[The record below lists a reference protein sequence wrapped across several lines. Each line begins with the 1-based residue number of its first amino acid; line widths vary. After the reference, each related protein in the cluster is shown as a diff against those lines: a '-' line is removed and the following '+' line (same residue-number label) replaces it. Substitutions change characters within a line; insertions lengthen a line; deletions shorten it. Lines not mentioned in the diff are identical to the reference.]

1 MNTATVPRLASLLAA
16 ALIFVMSGCDSERRE
31 RTDVPQILELHIL
44 EAYADGSERAL
55 LQRPQPTMHDV
66 LERIWA
72 AAQNENAKGL
82 LLRLGPL
89 TGAWGR
95 VGDLTEALND
105 FRETGRP
112 LHCHFDSAD
121 NVSYILLA
129 HACDRISMT
138 PAGNLNLIGPAAVMV
153 YARSLLDKLGVEA
166 ELLHMGRYKGA
177 GDIFLR
183 NDMPPEAKESMD
195 AILDDLYASLL
206 TATKTRTNDDL
217 QAAKA
222 LIDQGPFISS
232 KALEAGLVDEVGFLS
247 DARTK
252 IRQAAGIDEIRE
264 VRMMPKAEEI
274 TLRDFLSLL
283 GGSKPERQA
292 RGERI
297 ALVYVSGNIVERDLP
312 SVGEA
317 ASGPFVRVMKRLAE
331 DEDVKAVVLRINSPG
346 GSALASDQMWHAAH
360 ELAQVK
366 PLYASVGDMAASG
379 GYYIASAAQK
389 LVAHPNSLVGSIG
402 VVGGK
407 INVATLAE
415 ELGINTF
422 VLQRGER
429 AAWMTPLRRWEP
441 TERQAFETMLRDTYE
456 RFIDRVAT
464 GRKMDP
470 TQVRKG
476 AEGRVMTARAAK
488 TLGLVDELAGLGKTL
503 ALAREAAGLGDAAQI
518 EVWPAKKDI
527 FDTIAEVLGGSE
539 DVQELISHES
549 LQERA
554 LGALLPLDPWPGA
567 ALILAREGVAL
578 VPPFSL
584 AVR

>member
-1 MNTATVPRLASLLAA
+1 MNTPTASRLASLLAA

-31 RTDVPQILELHIL
+31 RTDTPEILEMHIL
-44 EAYADGSERAL
+44 EAYSDGSETAL
-55 LQRPQPTMHDV
+55 LRRPRPTMHDV

-82 LLRLGPL
+82 LLRVGPL

-105 FRETGRP
+105 FREKGRP
-112 LHCHFDSAD
+112 LHCHFDAAD

-138 PAGNLNLIGPAAVMV
+138 PAGNLNLVGPAAVMV
-153 YARSLLDKLGVEA
+153 YARSLLDKLGVQA

-183 NDMPPEAKESMD
+183 DDMPPEAKESMD
-195 AILDDLYASLL
+195 AILDELYASLL
-206 TATKTRTNDDL
+206 SATKTRTNDDL
-217 QAAKA
+217 EAAKA
-222 LIDQGPFISS
+222 LINQGPFISS

-247 DARTK
+247 DAREQ
-252 IRQAAGIDEIRE
+252 IRQAAGVDEIRN
-264 VRMMPKAEEI
+264 VRMMPEPQDI

-283 GGSKPERQA
+283 GGGRHERA
-292 RGERI
+292 AEGERL

-360 ELAQVK
+360 QLAQVK

-389 LVAHPNSLVGSIG
+389 ILAHPNSLVGSIG

-407 INVATLAE
+407 INVASLAK
-415 ELGINTF
+415 ELGINTV

-429 AAWMTPLRRWEP
+429 AAWMTPLRPWEP
-441 TERQAFETMLRDTYE
+441 TERQAFEAMLRDTYE
-456 RFIDRVAT
+456 RFIQRVAT
-464 GRKMDP
+464 GRNMDP
-470 TQVRKG
+470 AMVRKG
-476 AEGRVMTARAAK
+476 AEGRVMTARAAT
-488 TLGLVDELAGLGKTL
+488 TLGLVDELAGLGTAL
-503 ALAREAAGLGDAAQI
+503 AMAREAAGLGDTAEV
-518 EVWPAKKDI
+518 EVWPSKKDM
-527 FDTIAEVLGGSE
+527 FETISEVLGGSE
-539 DVQELISHES
+539 DVQELMSHES
-549 LQERA
+549 LHERA

-584 AVR
+584 QLR